1 MKRQSWTIACIFAC
15 CLVLPACQRQAP
27 PAQPQPDGSAKPS
40 VEIHDTPEP
49 PPQPGAEATPEAV
62 LAAQETPVE
71 QVAPTQPLRPPGD
84 CTFTLH
90 AGDAPSWDADNID
103 VPSACAKFT
112 IKLEHTGQMPRWIM
126 GHNVVVAK
134 AGEVD
139 AVERA
144 GIGAGP
150 YRNYVEPSD
159 KRVVARSKLAGGGET
174 VSTSFDTATLR
185 NGHFA
190 YFCTFPGHGKGMRGT
205 LTLH

>member
-1 MKRQSWTIACIFAC
+1 MKRQAWVIVCA
-15 CLVLPACQRQAP
+15 LVLAACQRQEP
-27 PAQPQPDGSAKPS
+27 PAQANAPAKSS
-40 VEIHDTPEP
+40 VEIPNTPEAP
-49 PPQPGAEATPEAV
+49 PKPGAEATPDAV
-62 LAAQETPVE
+62 LAAQQTPVE
-71 QVAPTQPLRPPGD
+71 QVAPAQPLLPPGD

-90 AGDAPSWDADNID
+90 AGDAPSWDAGNID
-103 VPSACAKFT
+103 VPSACEKFT

-126 GHNVVVAK
+126 GHNVVVARVE
-134 AGEVD
+134 EVN

-150 YRNYVEPSD
+150 YRSYVEPSD

-174 VSTSFDTATLR
+174 VSATLDTAKLR

-190 YFCTFPGHGKGMRGT
+190 YFCTFPGHLKGMRGT

>member
-1 MKRQSWTIACIFAC
+1 MKRQTWLIVCALMLAG
-15 CLVLPACQRQAP
+15 CQREAP
-27 PAQPQPDGSAKPS
+27 PAQANPPGKPS
-40 VEIHDTPEP
+40 VEIPNTPEAP
-49 PPQPGAEATPEAV
+49 PKPGAEATPDAV
-62 LAAQETPVE
+62 LAAQQTPVE
-71 QVAPTQPLRPPGD
+71 QVAPAQPLLPPGD

-90 AGDAPSWDADNID
+90 AGDAPSWDAGNID
-103 VPSACAKFT
+103 VPSACEKFT

-126 GHNVVVAK
+126 GHNVVVSRVE
-134 AGEVD
+134 EVN

-150 YRNYVEPSD
+150 YRSYVEPSD

-174 VSTSFDTATLR
+174 VSATLDTAKLR

-190 YFCTFPGHGKGMRGT
+190 YFCTFPGHLKGMRGT